1 MSISISH
8 PEAVFNYNLF
18 LNPCIGCIKRGKCEG
33 EQYAEPDSYCRDR
46 KTRSDKVAEELKAKG
61 WKEIR

>member
-1 MSISISH
+1 MSRSISH
-8 PEAVFNYNLF
+8 HEAVFNHNLS

-46 KTRSDKVAEELKAKG
+46 KTRSDKVAEELKAKDC
-61 WKEIR
+61 KELI